1 MLTMGVV
8 VDMEV
13 VMHGK
18 GRFWCYEGNF
28 SDYKEKKSQYKWS
41 SFHRKGTLPV
51 IKRGV
56 GA

>member
-28 SDYKEKKSQYKWS
+28 PDYKEKTSQYKWS
-41 SFHRKGTLPV
+41 SFHRKGNLPV

-56 GA
+56 GG